1 MVLIINLLFFFR
13 GSSVGGSF
21 STQQDRSPVHQDTS
35 PTPPHMEPT
44 TLSKTVGN
52 HTTECLKLVLP
63 QVEDTETE
71 EKESDQGTTDTQQDI
86 DAAQRRGRTQE
97 VRGVQ

>member
-1 MVLIINLLFFFR
+1 MVLIINLLFFFQ

-52 HTTECLKLVLP
+52 H
-63 QVEDTETE
+63 
-71 EKESDQGTTDTQQDI
+71 I
-86 DAAQRRGRTQE
+86 YY
-97 VRGVQ
+97 